1 MSDADPKT
9 ALEKEGL
16 ERLAAARRWK
26 SLWDLDLREAYFFFT
41 PQRQRTILSQSPPPT
56 QRLLDAAELNTD
68 LGFELSGDFATEVI
82 NTYMSEATPWCER
95 GKGMYITQ
103 EQFDT
108 ISKQVKT
115 DDAAIFDAMKAS
127 NLYPEIS
134 KAFDPDLSIGTVA
147 LWIQP
152 SRPGGPIE
160 VLAVPIRELEINLG
174 PNGEIDDRFVIRYTR
189 NSYVR
194 NLLGEEIW
202 AKVSAETKTT
212 IAEKPTERTELRW
225 GFWRLWD
232 DHSDECWQHTVYVAK
247 EMVHDVE
254 LKGEGCCPL
263 IPFRWNPNPDWPW
276 GHGPGMQYMPSLRQV
291 DELELMRIEHA
302 EMAIKPPIG
311 YPDDSFAAI
320 EQGLEPGMAY
330 PMRQGSAK
338 EVVKIYEPPPSN
350 PADYQYEEKEKRLR
364 RGFFVDFPEQT
375 GDTPPTLGQWLDEM
389 ARAQRRIG
397 RPGLP
402 FWREGPAKIFLRF
415 KYLLEKAGAIKPVT
429 VDGKAVALMPYNPTQ
444 RAAEQQE
451 IAMAVHGLQIGAQL
465 FPEEYKVWVDGK
477 GTMEALFEKMRATL
491 IKIRKKE
498 QVDAALGQMKQLIG
512 STPAGAPGK
521 PTTTPVGATPPQGAM
536 Q

>member
-1 MSDADPKT
+1 MADDAPN
-9 ALEKEGL
+9 ALEKEGN
-16 ERLAAARRWK
+16 ERLAACRVWK

-41 PQRQRTILSQSPPPT
+41 PQRQRQIQSTSQPPQ

-82 NTYMSEATPWCER
+82 NTYMPEATPWCER
-95 GKGMYITQ
+95 GKGMFITQ
-103 EQFDT
+103 EQFDS
-108 ISKQVKT
+108 IAKEVKKQDK
-115 DDAAIFDAMKAS
+115 AIFDAMKAS
-127 NLYPEIS
+127 NLYSEIS
-134 KAFDPDLSIGTVA
+134 KAYDPDLTIGTPA

-189 NSYVR
+189 NSYVQS
-194 NLLGEEIW
+194 LLGAEIW
-202 AKVSAETKTT
+202 DKVDAETKKT
-212 IAEKPTERTELRW
+212 IADKPAERTELRW

-232 DHSDECWQHTVYVAK
+232 DYSDECWHHVVYVGK
-247 EMVHDVE
+247 KLVHDVVI
-254 LKGEGCCPL
+254 KGEGCCPL
-263 IPFRWNPNPDWPW
+263 IPHRWNPNPDWPW
-276 GHGPGMQYMPSLRQV
+276 GHGPGMQGMPTLRQV

-311 YPDDSFAAI
+311 YPDDSFTAI

-330 PMRQGSAK
+330 PMRVGSEKA
-338 EVVKIYEPPPSN
+338 VVDIYKPPPSN

-364 RGFFVDFPEQT
+364 RLFFVDFPEQT

-415 KYLLEKAGAIKPVT
+415 KYLLERAGAITPIK
-429 VDGKAVALMPYNPTQ
+429 VDGKTIALMPYNPTQ

-451 IAMAVHGLQIGAQL
+451 IAMAVHGLQIAAQL
-465 FPEEYKVWVDGK
+465 WPEEYKIVIDGK
-477 GTMEALFEKMRATL
+477 KTIENLLEKMRIELVA
-491 IKIRKKE
+491 IRDEKT
-498 QVDAALGQMKQLIG
+498 VNAVLTQMQKLVG
-512 STPAGAPGK
+512 STPPGGQK
-521 PTTTPVGATPPQGAM
+521 PAQIQAEQGQTAA
-536 Q
+536 